1 MVVPTCSVV
10 FGWFSCRLWPQLGDV
25 RGMTDSA
32 RLHLKDMQR
41 KAYLKK
47 IFLYSAIAV
56 LSILIILVAYR
67 EMTNSGRLF

>member
-1 MVVPTCSVV
+1 
-10 FGWFSCRLWPQLGDV
+10 
-25 RGMTDSA
+25 MTDSA

-41 KAYLKK
+41 KAYLQK